1 MEEVTFSIA
10 THDDLA
16 GMIDLTNRC
25 FDETTPLEYA
35 ERIWNETSDDPN
47 QIYLNGWKD
56 GKIVAHTKI
65 TNIPTIYE
73 DMNTYAILNHV
84 CVDPDVRRQHLGT
97 KLLDEV
103 FRICHERN
111 VKTVEF
117 WSKNFREAAHA
128 LYKKYGFEIVDA
140 KFFAKDV

>member
-65 TNIPTIYE
+65 TIIPTIYE

-84 CVDPDVRRQHLGT
+84 CVDCST
-97 KLLDEV
+97 
-103 FRICHERN
+103 
-111 VKTVEF
+111 
-117 WSKNFREAAHA
+117 
-128 LYKKYGFEIVDA
+128 
-140 KFFAKDV
+140 KFFEFAMNVTSKRLSFGRRIFAKRPMLYIRSTALKL

>member
-1 MEEVTFSIA
+1 MEIEFRIA
-10 THDDLA
+10 ERADLA
-16 GMIDLTNRC
+16 EMIDLTNRC
-25 FDETTPLEYA
+25 FDENTPLVYA
-35 ERIWNETSDDPN
+35 EQIWDENASDPH

-65 TNIPTIYE
+65 TIVPTIYE

-84 CVDPDVRRQHLGT
+84 CVDPEVRRQHLGT
-97 KLLDEV
+97 RLLDEV
-103 FRICHERN
+103 FQICKAHN

-128 LYKKYGFEIVDA
+128 LYHKYGFEVVDA
-140 KFFAKDV
+140 KFFAKEV